1 MQARVQAAE
10 AELTRRDR
18 EHAAELA
25 RIEAAAEARAAVLEE
40 ARADLRARA
49 ERAERELRPGARWCA
64 ATAEGAETGTTA
76 PARRTRRRQS
86 RGVSSG
92 GRARSGR
99 RPRLQQRIAERTR
112 SADTQPRG

>member
-25 RIEAAAEARAAVLEE
+25 RVEAAADARATVLEE

-49 ERAERELRPGARWCA
+49 ERAERELDQARA
-64 ATAEGAETGTTA
+64 AAASREEVEGATT
-76 PARRTRRRQS
+76 PARRAKRRNL
-86 RGVSSG
+86 G
-92 GRARSGR
+92 
-99 RPRLQQRIAERTR
+99 E
-112 SADTQPRG
+112 